1 MAAEETVLNFLLK
14 NANIVAISLCF
25 YSFGLVLGNEVFD
38 PTPGQKIIVVIV
50 SAACGIAI
58 LMSGIRQQDRRLEG

>member
-1 MAAEETVLNFLLK
+1 MLNFMLK

-25 YSFGLVLGNEVFD
+25 YSFGLILGNEVFD
-38 PTPGQKIIVVIV
+38 PTPGQAIIVAIA

-58 LMSGIRQQDRRLEG
+58 LMSGIRQQDGRLQG

>member
-1 MAAEETVLNFLLK
+1 MLNFLLK

-58 LMSGIRQQDRRLEG
+58 LMSGIRQQDGRLQG

>member
-50 SAACGIAI
+50 KGGKI
-58 LMSGIRQQDRRLEG
+58 Q

>member
-1 MAAEETVLNFLLK
+1 VLDFLLK

-25 YSFGLVLGNEVFD
+25 YTFGLVLGNEVFD
-38 PTPGQKIIVVIV
+38 PTPAQEIFVFIV

-58 LMSGIRQQDRRLEG
+58 LMTGIRQKQARIRG

>member
-1 MAAEETVLNFLLK
+1 MLDFLLK

-25 YSFGLVLGNEVFD
+25 YTFGLVLGNEVFE
-38 PTPGQKIIVVIV
+38 PTPGQEIIVVIV

-58 LMSGIRQQDRRLEG
+58 LMTGIRQKQARLQG

>member
-1 MAAEETVLNFLLK
+1 VLNFLLK

-25 YSFGLVLGNEVFD
+25 YTFGLVLGNEVFE
-38 PTPGQKIIVVIV
+38 PSPGQEIIVVIV

-58 LMSGIRQQDRRLEG
+58 LMSGLRQQDGRLQG